1 MAIKRIQ
8 KGSPDAFMQAVE
20 NKIAELGGDVT
31 SSTKVT
37 ASYENGL
44 SGEGQCTSEQ
54 SLQRN
59 QDVYDWVADHE
70 EALEDAETRFG
81 CDLDD
86 IDYIELIAWIYDH
99 RQLWSD
105 FTSRFTDIAR
115 WFIEEELG
123 EGWDDYIESSTDIK
137 AADGTGR
144 WAQIDLHAEDEYKY
158 SGNLGRSWVRVDS
171 DAIDIWPSKEAAIE
185 NGKSSFKRNY
195 KYGRDWDVVNIDD
208 LDDIGSTTTIA
219 SADIKAA
226 DEFDDIEYL
235 DALKL
240 AVEGYVEVQGYNCT
254 TDIIDNLYFEVQ
266 LFDDDDEDFETPIY
280 VYVIDLDDIE
290 PNMDEVDDDAQTIAN
305 DAVEEY
311 ESSLD
316 ETLDE
321 KYTEIR
327 SKSVLDSGGFT
338 TDYTMYRDNRTGT
351 YFFMFGDKDLYDP
364 DPAYADWEC
373 ETKEEADEWFDSYN
387 GFDEDED

>member
-20 NKIAELGGDVT
+20 NKIVELGGDVT

-37 ASYENGL
+37 ASYEDG
-44 SGEGQCTSEQ
+44 
-54 SLQRN
+54 
-59 QDVYDWVADHE
+59 
-70 EALEDAETRFG
+70 AE
-81 CDLDD
+81 
-86 IDYIELIAWIYDH
+86 
-99 RQLWSD
+99 
-105 FTSRFTDIAR
+105 
-115 WFIEEELG
+115 
-123 EGWDDYIESSTDIK
+123 
-137 AADGTGR
+137 R

-208 LDDIGSTTTIA
+208 IDDIDDIESTTTTIA
-219 SADIKAA
+219 STDIKAA

-240 AVEGYVEVQGYNCT
+240 AVEGYVEAQGYSCT

-266 LFDDDDEDFETPIY
+266 LFDDDEEDFETPIY
-280 VYVIDLDDIE
+280 VYVIALDDIE

-311 ESSLD
+311 ESSLG
-316 ETLDE
+316 EILDE

>member
-1 MAIKRIQ
+1 MAIKKIQ

-37 ASYENGL
+37 ASYE
-44 SGEGQCTSEQ
+44 
-54 SLQRN
+54 
-59 QDVYDWVADHE
+59 
-70 EALEDAETRFG
+70 
-81 CDLDD
+81 
-86 IDYIELIAWIYDH
+86 
-99 RQLWSD
+99 
-105 FTSRFTDIAR
+105 
-115 WFIEEELG
+115 
-123 EGWDDYIESSTDIK
+123 
-137 AADGTGR
+137 DGTGR

-208 LDDIGSTTTIA
+208 IESTTTTIA
-219 SADIKAA
+219 STDIKAA

-240 AVEGYVEVQGYNCT
+240 AVEGYVEAQGYSCT
-254 TDIIDNLYFEVQ
+254 TDIIDSLYFEVQ
-266 LFDDDDEDFETPIY
+266 LFDDDEEDFETPIY

-290 PNMDEVDDDAQTIAN
+290 PNMDEVDDDAQTIAD

-327 SKSVLDSGGFT
+327 SKSVLDSDGFT
-338 TDYTMYRDNRTGT
+338 TDYTMYRDNTTGT
-351 YFFMFGDKDLYDP
+351 YFFMFGDKDIHDP

-373 ETKEEADEWFDSYN
+373 ETREEADEWFDSYN
-387 GFDEDED
+387 GFDEDEDY

>member
-44 SGEGQCTSEQ
+44 SGEGQYTSEQ
-54 SLQRN
+54 LSHRN
-59 QDVYDWVADHE
+59 Q
-70 EALEDAETRFG
+70 
-81 CDLDD
+81 
-86 IDYIELIAWIYDH
+86 
-99 RQLWSD
+99 
-105 FTSRFTDIAR
+105 
-115 WFIEEELG
+115 
-123 EGWDDYIESSTDIK
+123 

-208 LDDIGSTTTIA
+208 IEDIESTTTIA
-219 SADIKAA
+219 STDIKAA

-240 AVEGYVEVQGYNCT
+240 AVEGYVEAQGYSCT
-254 TDIIDNLYFEVQ
+254 ADIIDNLYFEVQ
-266 LFDDDDEDFETPIY
+266 LFDDDEEDFETPIH

>member
-44 SGEGQCTSEQ
+44 SGEDQYTSEQ

-81 CDLDD
+81 CDLND
-86 IDYIELIAWIYDH
+86 IDYMELIAWIYDH

-115 WFIEEELG
+115 WFIEDELG
-123 EGWDDYIESSTDIK
+123 EAWDGYIESSTDIK

-208 LDDIGSTTTIA
+208 IGSTTTIA
-219 SADIKAA
+219 STDIKAA

-240 AVEGYVEVQGYNCT
+240 AVEGYIEVQGYNCT
-254 TDIIDNLYFEVQ
+254 TGIIDNLYFEVQ

-290 PNMDEVDDDAQTIAN
+290 PNMDEVDDDAQTIAD

-311 ESSLD
+311 ESALD

-327 SKSVLDSGGFT
+327 SKSVLDSDGFT
-338 TDYTMYRDNRTGT
+338 TDYTMYRDNTTGT
-351 YFFMFGDKDLYDP
+351 YFFMFGDKDIHDP

-373 ETKEEADEWFDSYN
+373 ETREEADEWFDSYN

>member
-20 NKIAELGGDVT
+20 NKIVELGGDVT

-37 ASYENGL
+37 ASYEDG
-44 SGEGQCTSEQ
+44 
-54 SLQRN
+54 
-59 QDVYDWVADHE
+59 
-70 EALEDAETRFG
+70 AE
-81 CDLDD
+81 
-86 IDYIELIAWIYDH
+86 
-99 RQLWSD
+99 
-105 FTSRFTDIAR
+105 
-115 WFIEEELG
+115 
-123 EGWDDYIESSTDIK
+123 
-137 AADGTGR
+137 R

-208 LDDIGSTTTIA
+208 IDDIESTTTTIA
-219 SADIKAA
+219 STDIKAA

-240 AVEGYVEVQGYNCT
+240 AVEGYVEAQGYNCT

-266 LFDDDDEDFETPIY
+266 LFDDDEEDFETPIY